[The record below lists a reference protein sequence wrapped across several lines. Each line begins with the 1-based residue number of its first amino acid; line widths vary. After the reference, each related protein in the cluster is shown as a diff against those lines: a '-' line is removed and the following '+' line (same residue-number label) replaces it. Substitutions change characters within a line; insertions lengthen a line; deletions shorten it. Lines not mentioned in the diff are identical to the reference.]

1 MTTTTKTNE
10 IERQYVESLA
20 TDTPEGR
27 LLAFSLGGELR
38 LPPALVRR
46 DLDMIHGIRLSLAD
60 GAGVDTERK
69 LARLSDDAAK
79 RLEAIRRKLVELQR
93 TVAQLERE
101 ADAAKAELGQCQIRR
116 ENIER
121 HVAVHPF
128 AGRALSKELQAIGLN
143 I

>member
-1 MTTTTKTNE
+1 MTTTTETNE

-116 ENIER
+116 EDIKR
-121 HVAVHPF
+121 HVAVYPF
-128 AGRALSKELQAIGLN
+128 AGRALAKELQAIG
-143 I
+143 IKS